1 MPGRDAGDLRRIKW
15 YVDYVLDLIGIEL
28 DENGDLVAQVRD
40 RLEETVEEA
49 RRGEVVIPEESIY
62 IGRGREVSFDAE
74 DVLRFL
80 KEAQPGQ
87 LEVFRRELL
96 RELRRRKEVK

>member
-40 RLEETVEEA
+40 KLEETVEEA
-49 RRGEVVIPEESIY
+49 RRG
-62 IGRGREVSFDAE
+62 R
-74 DVLRFL
+74 LL
-80 KEAQPGQ
+80 
-87 LEVFRRELL
+87 FRRSRSTLGEVGRLVLML
-96 RELRRRKEVK
+96 RTS